1 MGRIVDLCGEIAAA
15 AEEGEDGLVLPPEDW
30 ERLSQDFSEDEI
42 EDALD
47 LVRDSLSARLVE
59 LLGAFGDA
67 TAFDQAASGEARLSI
82 EEISQL
88 ARRVNRLEEV
98 LDTFRDTKPPDRR
111 RLDALQRR
119 LMDQGIEK
127 EMASEAPAAPGDE
140 DDSEED

>member
-1 MGRIVDLCGEIAAA
+1 VK
-15 AEEGEDGLVLPPEDW
+15 
-30 ERLSQDFSEDEI
+30 
-42 EDALD
+42 
-47 LVRDSLSARLVE
+47 
-59 LLGAFGDA
+59 
-67 TAFDQAASGEARLSI
+67 
-82 EEISQL
+82 
-88 ARRVNRLEEV
+88 RLEEV